1 MIQFPKFNRRMK
13 LTEQISNSISSN
25 STQEKESMPNEQ
37 DNTNFD
43 NISQEKSKQ
52 QDENKQIL
60 SKNPK
65 LIQTISLSKPRNI
78 NDSDILSIENKLYSL
93 RNKIKKHDN
102 NEVETQIDFQR
113 QNQLTEISNNMNK
126 RKLVFNKKRNK
137 STNIVNY
144 TDIESTPNSDG
155 NLQVSETLNQNESE
169 NEERYVVTQK
179 DKIILFLLIVIILII
194 IGFGVPF
201 VYLF

>member
-37 DNTNFD
+37 DNTNFN

-52 QDENKQIL
+52 QDENQQIL

-65 LIQTISLSKPRNI
+65 LTQTISSSKPRNI

-93 RNKIKKHDN
+93 RNKIKKNDN

-126 RKLVFNKKRNK
+126 KNLVFNKKRHK
-137 STNIVNY
+137 STNIVNF
-144 TDIESTPNSDG
+144 TDIESTPN
-155 NLQVSETLNQNESE
+155 SETLNQNESE

-179 DKIILFLLIVIILII
+179 DKIILFILIVIILII
-194 IGFGVPF
+194 IGFGIPF

>member
-126 RKLVFNKKRNK
+126 KKLVFNKKRNK
-137 STNIVNY
+137 TGKS
-144 TDIESTPNSDG
+144 
-155 NLQVSETLNQNESE
+155 
-169 NEERYVVTQK
+169 
-179 DKIILFLLIVIILII
+179 
-194 IGFGVPF
+194 
-201 VYLF
+201 

>member
-126 RKLVFNKKRNK
+126 KKLVFNKKRNK